1 MTKKLTEDNKSLDIR
16 SCHELNRYYSQSKIA
31 EIFSVSQGT
40 ISSVVKE
47 MGYKVTLYDM
57 RASLEKAK
65 KEAVARG
72 YLDTDV

>member
-1 MTKKLTEDNKSLDIR
+1 MTKKLTEDNKVLIYVLATNS
-16 SCHELNRYYSQSKIA
+16 NRYYSQSKIA